1 MRVLIWTRRALAAC
15 GAAVVIVMFS
25 PLVYWWTAALRGEW
39 SDGAGDTLIVL
50 AADLVTEE
58 ENGRAATLGQGTLLR
73 CVYASW
79 AWKQHAYRRV
89 VVSGA
94 RGAAAAMRTFLIALQ
109 VPAEIILT
117 EPRADSTRENALFI
131 RGLLGADAG
140 RVVLLSSDY
149 HMRRAG
155 AAFARAG
162 LAVKPLPCPDIAKRA
177 NGAWFW
183 RWEAARLLGMETLQ
197 LMSYSGKGW
206 V

>member
-1 MRVLIWTRRALAAC
+1 MRAEGPTATR
-15 GAAVVIVMFS
+15 
-25 PLVYWWTAALRGEW
+25 
-39 SDGAGDTLIVL
+39 
-50 AADLVTEE
+50 
-58 ENGRAATLGQGTLLR
+58 LG
-73 CVYASW
+73 
-79 AWKQHAYRRV
+79 
-89 VVSGA
+89 
-94 RGAAAAMRTFLIALQ
+94 
-109 VPAEIILT
+109 
-117 EPRADSTRENALFI
+117 EPRADSTRENAIFI
-131 RGLLGADAG
+131 RELLGADAG

-197 LMSYSGKGW
+197 LLSYSGKGW